1 MAKISDVVGKTI
13 NSLNLLS
20 VHGME
25 NLAILHN
32 SIEALTSVYEAL
44 RFNSSVEDQL
54 NKEVQNERNNQDS
67 RSSNGES

>member
-1 MAKISDVVGKTI
+1 MAKMSDVVGKTI

-32 SIEALTSVYEAL
+32 SIAALTSVYEAL
-44 RFNSSVEDQL
+44 CFNSSVEDQL

>member
-1 MAKISDVVGKTI
+1 MSDVVGRTI

-20 VHGME
+20 VRGME

-44 RFNSSVEDQL
+44 YFNSSVEDQL
-54 NKEVQNERNNQDS
+54 NKEVQNARNNQGS
-67 RSSNGES
+67 